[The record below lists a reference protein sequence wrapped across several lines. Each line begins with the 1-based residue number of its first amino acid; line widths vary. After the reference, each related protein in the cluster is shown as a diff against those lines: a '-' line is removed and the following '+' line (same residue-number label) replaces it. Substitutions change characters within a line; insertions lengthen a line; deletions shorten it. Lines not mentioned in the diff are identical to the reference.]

1 MKKLFGCILSLVVA
15 VMLVF
20 TPAEHVY
27 AQGLGLSVSSSS
39 VAVGKTVKVTVS
51 MPSGYFGTVVISSSD
66 EGVLSNG
73 GDGVANIGD
82 AAGYPTSQSF
92 SFTAKA
98 AGSCTIKAYCT
109 VVGDAEG
116 NDAGGIITGASTKV
130 TVTSASS
137 NNDSNSNKDNK
148 DNSGSNTGNDNNA
161 NKDNENKEEKKSSNA
176 SLGSLVI
183 SAGTL
188 SPEFSAATKDY
199 TATVDYS
206 CSSLAVTANPAD
218 SKASVTSVTGN
229 DSLEVGENTVSV
241 VVTAEDGS
249 TSTYNI
255 VVTRRAEDDPENA
268 DKQDNWKKFDING
281 TEWTMVNDI
290 PEDVVPEGFEH
301 SKTVIDGLE
310 YNTLHGTFGDI
321 TLVYLQSE
329 SGNGL
334 FVYDAA
340 QNAAYEFVRINS
352 ESHFIVVLLPK
363 VDDVPEG
370 YNEISLSIEGKG
382 VATAYQTK
390 AEKKDDQTKDFYLV
404 YAMNDNGESGWY
416 TYDSVDGTYMRNE
429 LSTPTVA
436 QEENDTTK
444 SELVPGIANKY
455 LVLAAILVLIIII
468 LLLLLIV
475 SAVKNRKYKAMDYHD
490 DDVDDAAEDVSNEAL
505 EETTDETADEI
516 ADELEE
522 EVTEEPLDEVAEE
535 AAEESVDE
543 VAEEAAEES
552 VDEVAGEAAEESAGE
567 AAEETADEAVEE
579 SADEVAEET
588 AEDAADEQKMATDEN
603 ISNASYVGRTVE
615 ITPDSKKAVENEN
628 SEFDLKD
635 DSRQEN
641 VSDTENDADED
652 ALKNQLQMALD
663 GFVNEGNKP
672 SETIDSSAKDDNE
685 DDSEDDDLQFIDLN

>member
-1 MKKLFGCILSLVVA
+1 MKKLFGCILSLVMA

-20 TPAEHVY
+20 APAEHVY

-73 GDGVANIGD
+73 GDGVTNIGD

-92 SFTAKA
+92 SFTAKGT
-98 AGSCTIKAYCT
+98 GSCTIKAYCT

-116 NDAGGIITGASTKV
+116 NDAGGTITGASTKV

-148 DNSGSNTGNDNNA
+148 DNTGNDSNS

-255 VVTRRAEDDPENA
+255 VVTRRTEDDPENA

-370 YNEISLSIEGKG
+370 YNEVSLSIEGKG

-390 AEKKDDQTKDFYLV
+390 AEKTDDKTKDFYLV
-404 YAMNDNGESGWY
+404 YAINDNGESGWY
-416 TYDSVDGTYMRNE
+416 TYDSVDGTYMRTE

-444 SELVPGIANKY
+444 SGLVPGIANKY
-455 LVLAAILVLIIII
+455 LVLAAILVLVIII

-475 SAVKNRKYKAMDYHD
+475 SAVKNRKYKAMDYHDDD

-522 EVTEEPLDEVAEE
+522 EVTEEPLDEVEEEAAEESVDEVAGSAEESAGEAAEETAEE

-543 VAEEAAEES
+543 VAE
-552 VDEVAGEAAEESAGE
+552 
-567 AAEETADEAVEE
+567 AAEETAEG
-579 SADEVAEET
+579 
-588 AEDAADEQKMATDEN
+588 AADEQKMATDEN

-635 DSRQEN
+635 DLRQEN

-652 ALKNQLQMALD
+652 ALKNQVQMALD

-672 SETIDSSAKDDNE
+672 SETIDSSAMDDNE

>member
-1 MKKLFGCILSLVVA
+1 MKKITSYILSVLIMTIVVFSNKNIVLA
-15 VMLVF
+15 
-20 TPAEHVY
+20 A
-27 AQGLGLSVSSSS
+27 GSISVSAS
-39 VAVGKTVKVTVS
+39 KTTVKVGDVVTISTSISPGEYGVNATLTKSSGAFEFVEGDNIYSDGGTPNNSIKVKAVS
-51 MPSGYFGTVVISSSD
+51 
-66 EGVLSNG
+66 E
-73 GDGVANIGD
+73 
-82 AAGYPTSQSF
+82 
-92 SFTAKA
+92 
-98 AGSCTIKAYCT
+98 GSCTFSVRVINAFDDQLKET
-109 VVGDAEG
+109 SMSSGSVT
-116 NDAGGIITGASTKV
+116 ITA
-130 TVTSASS
+130 TSASS

-148 DNSGSNTGNDNNA
+148 DNTGSNTGNDSNA

-183 SAGTL
+183 SAGML

-310 YNTLHGTFGDI
+310 YNTLHGTFGDV

-390 AEKKDDQTKDFYLV
+390 VEKTDDQTKDFYLV

-416 TYDSVDGTYMRNE
+416 TYDSVDGTYMRTK

-436 QEENDTTK
+436 QDENDTTK

-490 DDVDDAAEDVSNEAL
+490 DDDDVDDAAEDVSNEAL

-535 AAEESVDE
+535 AAEE
-543 VAEEAAEES
+543 
-552 VDEVAGEAAEESAGE
+552 
-567 AAEETADEAVEE
+567 TADEAVEE
-579 SADEVAEET
+579 PEDEVAEET